1 MREKS
6 PGTLHLE
13 ESRHNLFSEV
23 DFLTAIQIILKFKV
37 DVEGATR
44 D

>member
-1 MREKS
+1 MREES
-6 PGTLHLE
+6 PWTLHLE

-23 DFLTAIQIILKFKV
+23 DLLTTIQIVLEFKV